1 MKNLIITLV
10 PVVATLMVANLQM
23 RSESGTVNTPNN
35 GNADRPHQKNRQMP
49 IGNARFSDQSIPNE
63 VLSFWQIET
72 LKNNN
77 YQLL

>member
-23 RSESGTVNTPNN
+23 RSESGTVNTTNN
-35 GNADRPHQKNRQMP
+35 NTDRPHPKNGQMP
-49 IGNARFSDQSIPNE
+49 IGNARFGDQSSPNE
-63 VLSFWQIET
+63 ALSFWQLKA